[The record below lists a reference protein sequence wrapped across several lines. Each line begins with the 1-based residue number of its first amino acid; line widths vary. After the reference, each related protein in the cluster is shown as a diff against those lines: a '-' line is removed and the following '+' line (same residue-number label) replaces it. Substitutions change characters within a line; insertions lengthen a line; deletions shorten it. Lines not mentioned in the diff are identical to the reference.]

1 MSIQS
6 CIKQIG
12 YDLEI
17 SRLQYL
23 FKCISEEYKKLNK
36 SKSNEERSNQ
46 FLKSEFDPLSNHS
59 RKTTGLTAS
68 PTNVPAWKEK
78 TTIRN
83 LKSVNQVLQEKC
95 LNLTTQKSALI
106 ESIHEANNG
115 IHEARETLTVYMEE
129 NEKLKENVNRTK
141 DIQDELN
148 ATKQALSSAR
158 QSAYYKRLKR
168 KEAALEKKLKRVKER
183 KLN

>member
-1 MSIQS
+1 MI
-6 CIKQIG
+6 
-12 YDLEI
+12 
-17 SRLQYL
+17 
-23 FKCISEEYKKLNK
+23 
-36 SKSNEERSNQ
+36 
-46 FLKSEFDPLSNHS
+46 
-59 RKTTGLTAS
+59 AS
-68 PTNVPAWKEK
+68 PTNVPAWNEN

-106 ESIHEANNG
+106 QSIHDANNR

-141 DIQDELN
+141 DIQDQLK

-158 QSAYYKRLKR
+158 QSAYYKCLIR
-168 KEAALEKKLKRVKER
+168 KAALEKKC
-183 KLN
+183 